1 MVATAAAIF
10 ALVGSAGA
18 ANVSPRNV
26 AFLAAT
32 KHEAGMMP
40 DVVAHSLVA
49 VEDEW
54 QAKAVLFNECKA
66 QGTQEARSDCMD
78 AKMSFEASC
87 SKVVQ
92 ATLEGSSGDRED
104 AHEYL
109 DDVCDQKVLDQW
121 HKDTCLGFTEAVAG
135 AMTQDSFD
143 NREHVDVSHLCSGFW
158 SKFLDVE
165 AKRAEA
171 EAKAK
176 AETEKVKAEAK
187 AKADAEAKAKA
198 EADAKVA
205 AEEAANKA
213 EADAKAKA
221 EAEAKA
227 KAEAEAKAKS
237 EKEAKVKADA
247 EAKVKAQEEAK
258 AKAEAKAKTDATAKA
273 ETQVKVDA
281 KAKAATAK
289 MAKNSTSLVK

>member
-1 MVATAAAIF
+1 MTATAAAIF
-10 ALVGSAGA
+10 ALVGSVGA

-66 QGTQEARSDCMD
+66 QGTQEARSDCME
-78 AKMSFEASC
+78 AKTSFEESC

-109 DDVCDQKVLDQW
+109 EDVCDQKVLDQW
-121 HKDTCLGFTEAVAG
+121 HKETCLGFSEVVAG

-143 NREHVDVSHLCSGFW
+143 NREHVDVGHLCSGFW
-158 SKFLDVE
+158 AKFLSEE

-176 AETEKVKAEAK
+176 AEREKVEAEAK
-187 AKADAEAKAKA
+187 AKADAEAKEKA

-205 AEEAANKA
+205 AEEAAKT
-213 EADAKAKA
+213 A

-227 KAEAEAKAKS
+227 KAEAAANAKA
-237 EKEAKVKADA
+237 EA
-247 EAKVKAQEEAK
+247 EAEAK
-258 AKAEAKAKTDATAKA
+258 AKAEKEAKKAKADAA
-273 ETQVKVDA
+273 A
-281 KAKAATAK
+281 KAKAEEQAEAK
-289 MAKNSTSLVK
+289 AKAKAQAEAKVGGNASAVTKPMAKNSTALAK